1 MRGNSGSERSSR
13 MASSPVD
20 HAPRRLGWTV
30 RLGVAG
36 AVLSCC
42 WLGLGLAVATPKP
55 IELEVFLP
63 SPGYKRGR
71 HATCK
76 YTEFKETQ
84 ILWGTCAAGDEIG
97 ELMGKY
103 SARSHHM
110 KARITVAR
118 TPVCIVAV
126 VIDLDGQPMGRSYPV
141 RFTDQPGKPKV
152 LSIG

>member
-36 AVLSCC
+36 AVL
-42 WLGLGLAVATPKP
+42 LGLVGLGLAVATPKP

-63 SPGYKRGR
+63 SPGYKRSDG
-71 HATCK
+71 TYLK

-84 ILWGTCAAGDEIG
+84 ILWGSCAAGDEIG
-97 ELMGKY
+97 ELMGQY